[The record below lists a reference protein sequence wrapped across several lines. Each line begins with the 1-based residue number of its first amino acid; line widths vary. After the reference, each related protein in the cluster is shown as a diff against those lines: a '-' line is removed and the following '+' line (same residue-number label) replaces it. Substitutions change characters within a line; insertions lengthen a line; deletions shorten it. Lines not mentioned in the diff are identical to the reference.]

1 MEMGVEVFK
10 AFGSLLVNER
20 EVKVGSEAAGARSE
34 EIVAWNVELRSHR
47 KRGCTEGINDKGT
60 DGGIVGD
67 GHKGL
72 VDVRVVEAEE
82 LESKGFFVGRGER
95 IERERNG
102 GEVVESDGRNGGG
115 DAGEIRSSRASVVRW
130 SDNEYGDGE

>member
-20 EVKVGSEAAGARSE
+20 EVKEGSEAAGARSE
-34 EIVAWNVELRSHR
+34 EIVEWNVELSSHR
-47 KRGCTEGINDKGT
+47 KRRCTEAINDKGT

-82 LESKGFFVGRGER
+82 LESKGFMVGRGER

-102 GEVVESDGRNGGG
+102 GEVVFL
-115 DAGEIRSSRASVVRW
+115 
-130 SDNEYGDGE
+130 